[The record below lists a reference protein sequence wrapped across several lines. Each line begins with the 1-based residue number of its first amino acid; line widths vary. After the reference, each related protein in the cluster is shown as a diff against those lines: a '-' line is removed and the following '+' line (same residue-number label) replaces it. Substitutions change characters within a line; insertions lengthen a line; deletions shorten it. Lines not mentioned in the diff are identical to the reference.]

1 MIAGYILLQTEGDGQ
16 GGFDPTMMIFVFAFL
31 GIMYFFMLR
40 PQQKRAKEQK
50 AFMAD
55 LAKGQRVVTNGGI
68 HGRIVKVDED
78 SFLVEVDQNM
88 KLRLEKSAISMEL
101 TKERF
106 GAGDDA

>member
-1 MIAGYILLQTEGDGQ
+1 
-16 GGFDPTMMIFVFAFL
+16 MMIFVFAFL

-50 AFMAD
+50 AFMEAIG
-55 LAKGQRVVTNGGI
+55 KGQRVVTNGGI

-88 KLRLEKSAISMEL
+88 KLRLEKSAISLDL

-106 GAGDDA
+106 GTGDDEG